1 MEKRWLAITRNFHR
15 SNWDFRFTLNAKT
28 KNENWVFCEFVHHFF
43 PFPFGW
49 FLIWKIL
56 KRNEFSS
63 EKKSIWN
70 YESKSKIPCSLPLR
84 IHFDE
89 NEIKI
94 GNRVHSRKAIR
105 KKWTEKY
112 EKNWRDNE
120 TKVIAKRR
128 TFLVHFSANE
138 NRKKSIKNIILL
150 DHFSWEVSNC
160 LFSNVHIF
168 ISFLFILFRLSFDF
182 MLFSF
187 FIISL
192 SVIVIDHSG
201 RNIDDV
207 YVVFF
212 SFFRFI
218 FMKQIAKVY
227 SEALKEA
234 WKE

>member
-1 MEKRWLAITRNFHR
+1 MKIEYSANLFII
-15 SNWDFRFTLNAKT
+15 
-28 KNENWVFCEFVHHFF
+28 FF

-182 MLFSF
+182 MLFSYFYYIVVGYRHRPFWPKYWRCLRRF
-187 FIISL
+187 FL
-192 SVIVIDHSG
+192 VFPFHFYEANCKSVFWSIERG
-201 RNIDDV
+201 
-207 YVVFF
+207 
-212 SFFRFI
+212 
-218 FMKQIAKVY
+218 MKRVKKKW
-227 SEALKEA
+227 SKFALNWTRK
-234 WKE
+234 KYCSI